1 MVSDDDTEP
10 REPRVFRSRPLE
22 FRDPEDDEISTA
34 IEQMAREKPSWGRR
48 QILEA
53 VRVSGLKLEE
63 AHVNYVLREHNLPN
77 LDL

>member
-10 REPRVFRSRPLE
+10 REPRIFRSRPLD
-22 FRDPEDDEISTA
+22 FSDPQDDEIRTA
-34 IEQMAREKPSWGRR
+34 IEQKARRNPSWGRR
-48 QILEA
+48 RILETL
-53 VRVSGLKLEE
+53 RDGGLKVEE